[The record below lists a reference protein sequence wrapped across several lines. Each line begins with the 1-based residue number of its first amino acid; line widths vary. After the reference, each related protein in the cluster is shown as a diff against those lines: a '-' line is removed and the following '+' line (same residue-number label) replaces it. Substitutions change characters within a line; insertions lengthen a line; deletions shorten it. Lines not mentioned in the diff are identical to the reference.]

1 MVNGLCFMSMA
12 MWAFAFPI
20 ADVMLESW
28 GSLALAL
35 ARQAIALLTL
45 LLIWWWADGSSVI
58 LRAPWKK
65 GIFIGGL
72 GFGIGAPLLL
82 YGQRLSDPVT
92 PALAAA
98 MMPVA
103 GVMLEV
109 LFDNRRMTL
118 PLWCGLILAL
128 SGGVLAS
135 GARLGEASFGTGA
148 LLCLLSVVLFAW
160 ASREA
165 TKQCSGVSALGQS
178 TVTLAGA
185 ALILMA
191 AFCMAELFSLPGAHI
206 GRLDPAMSLMLLF
219 SGAVSLGLSQFLWI
233 WAVGRI
239 GVFLASL
246 HMNAVPF
253 YVMAI
258 VAVVLGGAWS
268 WWQSAG
274 AILVAAGVLTTQL
287 ATARRQGRL
296 RV

>member
-1 MVNGLCFMSMA
+1 MA

-45 LLIWWWADGSSVI
+45 LCIWCWVDGWSAI
-58 LRAPWKK
+58 LRAPWRK

-72 GFGIGAPLLL
+72 GFGVGAPLLL

-103 GVMLEV
+103 GAMLEV
-109 LFDNRRMTL
+109 LFDSRRMTL
-118 PLWCGLILAL
+118 PLWGGLVLAL

-135 GARLGEASFGTGA
+135 GARLGEASFSFGA
-148 LLCLLSVVLFAW
+148 VLCLFSVVLFAW
-160 ASREA
+160 ASREV
-165 TKQCSGVSALGQS
+165 TKQCGEVDALAQS

-185 ALILMA
+185 AIILTVA
-191 AFCMAELFSLPGAHI
+191 IVVAGLFSLPGAQA
-206 GRLDPAMSLMLLF
+206 GQLDLIMCLLLLF
-219 SGAVSLGLSQFLWI
+219 SGAICLGLSQYLWI

-253 YVMAI
+253 YVMVI
-258 VAVVLGGAWS
+258 VAIVLGGEWS
-268 WWQSAG
+268 WSQSAG
-274 AILVAAGVLTTQL
+274 VVLVAAGVLVTQL
-287 ATARRQGRL
+287 ATARRHGKL